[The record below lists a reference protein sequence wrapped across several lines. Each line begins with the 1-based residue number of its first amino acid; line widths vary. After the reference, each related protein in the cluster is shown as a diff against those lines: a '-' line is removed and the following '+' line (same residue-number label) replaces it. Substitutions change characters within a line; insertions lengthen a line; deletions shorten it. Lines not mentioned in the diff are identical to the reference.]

1 MSQNGKGS
9 KSRPKSVDQ
18 ETWDKNYERIFK
30 KEKDGKHNK
39 SKNK

>member
-9 KSRPKSVDQ
+9 KKRPRLISQ

-30 KEKDGKHNK
+30 KAKDGNHNK